1 LLLIPFPAFALA
13 IFALTLAFAPLHPK
27 IGGLA
32 WILFGLM
39 GLVTYLRSGALTARN
54 LAPSSGARNLTPVEQ
69 AACVWLLACLV
80 SGILRIIPHSF
91 WHDDWGRRH
100 AEARLL
106 LGALASA
113 ALVKWPPFYRLMGWQ
128 RSLLGYA
135 LSLACVLG
143 MMVTALHG
151 RETPL
156 HPIAWSVGLSFIVV
170 LLAPMTLDSLS
181 PSLHRK
187 FWMAGVVMGLMGVLL
202 SQSRGVYGLLIW
214 LVLAG
219 FVALMNRSLL
229 RTSFFSRRSW
239 LVLGLVILSLLALT
253 LVEPYWLSNLAQ
265 RWVDAWTEATMSSEN
280 IGQAA
285 NTSVGA
291 RLYLWGRSL
300 EAIELQPIFGY
311 GKENSVAMIKAW
323 GREINSEQIQILGH
337 LHNEFLDA
345 WTSHG
350 LLGLLSLLVL
360 STGLGLAVHKLWVP
374 HPVPAFGLL
383 GILFMHL
390 SAGLSNVN
398 MAHNYYG
405 AMLSLSVGLALVL
418 AASEER
424 ALR

>member
-1 LLLIPFPAFALA
+1 
-13 IFALTLAFAPLHPK
+13 
-27 IGGLA
+27 
-32 WILFGLM
+32 
-39 GLVTYLRSGALTARN
+39 
-54 LAPSSGARNLTPVEQ
+54 
-69 AACVWLLACLV
+69 
-80 SGILRIIPHSF
+80 
-91 WHDDWGRRH
+91 
-100 AEARLL
+100 
-106 LGALASA
+106 
-113 ALVKWPPFYRLMGWQ
+113 
-128 RSLLGYA
+128 
-135 LSLACVLG
+135 
-143 MMVTALHG
+143 
-151 RETPL
+151 
-156 HPIAWSVGLSFIVV
+156 
-170 LLAPMTLDSLS
+170 
-181 PSLHRK
+181 
-187 FWMAGVVMGLMGVLL
+187 
-202 SQSRGVYGLLIW
+202 
-214 LVLAG
+214 
-219 FVALMNRSLL
+219 
-229 RTSFFSRRSW
+229 
-239 LVLGLVILSLLALT
+239 
-253 LVEPYWLSNLAQ
+253 
-265 RWVDAWTEATMSSEN
+265 MSSHN

-360 STGLGLAVHKLWVP
+360 STGLVMAVHKLWVP
-374 HPVPAFGLL
+374 HPVSAFGLL